1 MMMDSENPRIVYA
14 DIIDHPH
21 HQSETRAHMTL
32 YDRAAQFSAFDAL
45 AGYSDMIAEEA
56 RITDQEIE
64 LDENA
69 KALLN
74 QKLSIIADLLENG
87 HPPVISF
94 TVYVPDQKKQG
105 GRYEVI
111 KDAVNFCG
119 DMTVERDYIE
129 KNAVLCSTGEV
140 WKCLFI
146 RERGQQAGILVVPV
160 DACFVKH
167 AAYVIG

>member
-1 MMMDSENPRIVYA
+1 MMDSDNARIVYA

-21 HQSETRAHMTL
+21 HQSETRAHMPL

-56 RITDQEIE
+56 RVTEEMID
-64 LDENA
+64 LDEDT

-74 QKLSIIADLLENG
+74 RKLSMLADLLEDG
-87 HPPVISF
+87 YEPTISF

-111 KDAVNFCG
+111 KDSVKRIDTVNHQIVLSSKNGHSRLNKRIDFSDVVSVDG
-119 DMTVERDYIE
+119 DLLDYME
-129 KNAVLCSTGEV
+129 TE
-140 WKCLFI
+140 
-146 RERGQQAGILVVPV
+146 Q
-160 DACFVKH
+160 
-167 AAYVIG
+167 

>member
-1 MMMDSENPRIVYA
+1 MMDSENPRIVYA

-64 LDENA
+64 LDENE
-69 KALLN
+69 KELLN
-74 QKLSIIADLLENG
+74 QKLSIIADFLDAG
-87 HPPVISF
+87 HTPVISF

-105 GRYEVI
+105 GRYEIVTDEVKRI
-111 KDAVNFCG
+111 DTIYGQIVLGQRSKHSGINKRIEISSIVSINWDH
-119 DMTVERDYIE
+119 MKYI
-129 KNAVLCSTGEV
+129 
-140 WKCLFI
+140 
-146 RERGQQAGILVVPV
+146 GI
-160 DACFVKH
+160 DQ
-167 AAYVIG
+167 

>member
-1 MMMDSENPRIVYA
+1 MMDSENPRIVYA

-111 KDAVNFCG
+111 KDAVKRIDTTNHQIVLSQKNGQFGLNKRIDLSNIVSING
-119 DMTVERDYIE
+119 DLVDYME
-129 KNAVLCSTGEV
+129 TE
-140 WKCLFI
+140 
-146 RERGQQAGILVVPV
+146 Q
-160 DACFVKH
+160 
-167 AAYVIG
+167 